1 MKNFVILVNSGLY
14 GGGDV
19 FSREELDSVFEEW
32 SGGEVMMSDDEEEV
46 DIDYLIGMGE
56 MGESVCIINE
66 RMVDR
71 GDEWVEVSVVKL
83 NFREGEG

>member
-32 SGGEVMMSDDEEEV
+32 SGGEEMMSDDEEEV

-56 MGESVCIINE
+56 MGESVCIVNE
-66 RMVDR
+66 SMVEV

-83 NFREGEG
+83 IM